1 MQKKNKA
8 FTLTELLV
16 VVIVLGVLAAVAVPK
31 FARVLE
37 TRKTTEAEEIFAAV
51 RTEQEN
57 RCVFGKNYLTDKTQL
72 SMLSGADNSGSY
84 AYSLTGQGI
93 VASSDKGY
101 QLKMPSYKDGQICCE
116 GAYCE
121 SLNKS
126 YPSCSAIS
134 VSTDECAGETLPT
147 WERFP
152 CALNNRP
159 VTNEPCN
166 ECGTR
171 TRSVT
176 CNTATGK
183 WVTGSWS
190 ACSKTEEE
198 CSPTKTCDES
208 AKPEASQSCNECGT
222 RTRSVTCD
230 TATGKWVTGSWSTCS
245 KTEEECS
252 PTKTCDESAKPA
264 ASQSCNEC
272 GTQRRS
278 VTCDTNTG
286 VWQSGDWGSCSVASS
301 DECCTPGRV
310 AADDYPHWEPDTC
323 DGDDSKQYTC
333 SFGETKTCYDK
344 YSVTMGGG
352 SSGGCSSDVR
362 PSCPSSDYIIRCVD
376 GEWKCQNP
384 AYDNCPGGICNEYSG
399 GSMANIPYTMIV
411 VDKVTCCGVS
421 AAYQGNAS
429 LQQK

>member
-31 FARVLE
+31 FTRVLE

-152 CALNNRP
+152 CAINNRP

-222 RTRSVTCD
+222 
-230 TATGKWVTGSWSTCS
+230 
-245 KTEEECS
+245 
-252 PTKTCDESAKPA
+252 
-264 ASQSCNEC
+264 
-272 GTQRRS
+272 QRRS

-310 AADDYPHWEPDTC
+310 AADDYHHWEPDTC
-323 DGDDSKQYTC
+323 DGADSKQYTC
-333 SFGETKTCYDK
+333 SFGETKTCYDI
-344 YSVTMGGG
+344 YSVTMSSG
-352 SSGGCSSDVR
+352 SSGGGCSSDVR

>member
-31 FARVLE
+31 FTRVLE

-72 SMLSGADNSGSY
+72 AMLSGADNSGNY

-208 AKPEASQSCNECGT
+208 AKP
-222 RTRSVTCD
+222 
-230 TATGKWVTGSWSTCS
+230 
-245 KTEEECS
+245 
-252 PTKTCDESAKPA
+252 A

-333 SFGETKTCYDK
+333 SFGETKTCYDI
-344 YSVTMGGG
+344 YSVTISSG
-352 SSGGCSSDVR
+352 SSGGGCSSDVR
-362 PSCPSSDYIIRCVD
+362 PSCPSSLYQIRCVD

-399 GSMANIPYTMIV
+399 GSTANIQSTMIV

>member
-1 MQKKNKA
+1 MQKKNQA

-57 RCVFGKNYLTDKTQL
+57 RCVFGKNYLTDKSKL
-72 SMLSGADNSGSY
+72 AMLTGADNSGNY
-84 AYSLTGQGI
+84 AYSLTNQGI
-93 VASSDKGY
+93 TASSDKGY
-101 QLKMPSYKDGQICCE
+101 QLKMLSYKDGQICCE
-116 GAYCE
+116 GAYCD
-121 SLNKS
+121 SLNKN
-126 YPSCSAIS
+126 YPLCSAIS
-134 VSTDECAGETLPT
+134 VSTDECAGETLPPFQ
-147 WERFP
+147 RFP
-152 CALNNRP
+152 CSFNSRP
-159 VTNEPCN
+159 AASEACN
-166 ECGTR
+166 ECGT
-171 TRSVT
+171 
-176 CNTATGK
+176 
-183 WVTGSWS
+183 
-190 ACSKTEEE
+190 
-198 CSPTKTCDES
+198 
-208 AKPEASQSCNECGT
+208 Q
-222 RTRSVTCD
+222 TRSVTCD
-230 TATGKWVTGSWSTCS
+230 TATGDWVTGNWNACS
-245 KTEEECS
+245 KTEEECT

-264 ASQSCNEC
+264 ESQSCNEC

-310 AADDYPHWEPDTC
+310 AADDYHHWEPDTC

-333 SFGETKTCYDK
+333 SFGETKTCYDI
-344 YSVTMGGG
+344 YSVTISSG
-352 SSGGCSSDVR
+352 SSGDGCTSDVR

-411 VDKVTCCGVS
+411 VDKVTCCS
-421 AAYQGNAS
+421 AYAAYQGNAS
-429 LQQK
+429 L